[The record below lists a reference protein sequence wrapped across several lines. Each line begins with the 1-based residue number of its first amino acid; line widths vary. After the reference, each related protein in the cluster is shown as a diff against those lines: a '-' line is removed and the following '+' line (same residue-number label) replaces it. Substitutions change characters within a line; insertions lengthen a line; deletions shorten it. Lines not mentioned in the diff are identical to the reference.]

1 MISFYFIGV
10 AVTFC
15 YLNQLFFFCPAM
27 YLNEKRTLQRRHFL
41 CCIKIDENKDMTNSS
56 LRRYFCAGFIPKRR
70 EELESDLE
78 KYPKQFIIC
87 VVLKHYLGKL
97 FIFVLFIAYLGFSLF
112 GTVQLQQGLSLYN
125 LVSEES
131 HFYKYSLLDEQFF
144 KTEPVIMLSVNGEY
158 NYSSQNIQTMIKD
171 ILTTAKNDENIDE
184 QFEISWL
191 ESYKHSTYYDRKSFK
206 HFLNGLRNYTRE
218 FADFSNDI
226 VFNDDFSRIMSAR
239 FYIKSKD
246 LTSTK
251 AQGLL
256 MSRLRKLSGNADLS
270 CFFYSPAFI
279 FYEQYVEIW
288 PSTFQ
293 TVGTALGVMI
303 VVTVI
308 FMPNPLMVFVVFVT
322 LISILLGIFGF
333 LYFWGLTL
341 SSITM
346 IHLVMSVGFSVDFS
360 VHICH
365 AFLAVRSEKQADALT
380 SALNKVGGPI
390 INAAFSSLLG
400 IAMLGFSKS
409 YIFQSFGKVMFLVI
423 GFGLFHAVFVLP
435 VILWVLFPCYSTKQS
450 EIVEQN
456 TWSLHSIQEFLQT
469 SNTFDSFGIIPCRWD
484 LLQIS
489 KSSSENEIICSMPV
503 FITKENYTMYCYK
516 EMRFPKNKNDTSWNM
531 DFVDWLSK

>member
-1 MISFYFIGV
+1 M

-15 YLNQLFFFCPAM
+15 YLNQLFFFGPAM
-27 YLNEKRTLQRRHFL
+27 CLNEKRTLQRRHFL
-41 CCIKIDENKDMTNSS
+41 CCMKVDERKNMSNSC

-87 VVLKHYLGKL
+87 VFLKHYLAKL
-97 FIFVLFIAYLGFSLF
+97 FIFVLFIAYLGFSVF

-131 HFYKYSLLDEQFF
+131 HFYEYSLLDEQFF
-144 KTEPVIMLSVNGEY
+144 KTEPVIMLSINGKY
-158 NYSSQNIQTMIKD
+158 NYSSPNIQAMIKT
-171 ILTTAKNDENIDE
+171 ILTTAKNDKDIDE

-191 ESYKHSTYYDRKSFK
+191 ESYKNSTYYDIKSSK
-206 HFLNGLRNYTRE
+206 HFLNGLRNYTRDIAE
-218 FADFSNDI
+218 FSNDI
-226 VFNDDFSRIMSAR
+226 VFNGDFSRILSAR

-246 LTSTK
+246 LKSTK

-256 MSRLRKLSGNADLS
+256 MSRLRKLSRSSDLS

-308 FMPNPLMVFVVFVT
+308 FMPNPLMVFVVLVT

-333 LYFWGLTL
+333 MYFWGLTL

-346 IHLVMSVGFSVDFS
+346 IHLIMSVGFSVDFS

-365 AFLAVRSEKQADALT
+365 AFLAVRSEKQAGALT
-380 SALNKVGGPI
+380 SALDKVGGPI
-390 INAAFSSLLG
+390 INAAFSSILG
-400 IAMLGFSKS
+400 ISMLGFSKS
-409 YIFQSFGKVMFLVI
+409 YIFRSFGKVMFLVI

-435 VILWVLFPCYSTKQS
+435 VILWVLFPCYSIKPS
-450 EIVEQN
+450 ETEDQN
-456 TWSLHSIQEFLQT
+456 TWPLQFIQDVLQRLNT
-469 SNTFDSFGIIPCRWD
+469 SNPSGSTRCRWD
-484 LLQIS
+484 LLKIS
-489 KSSSENEIICSMPV
+489 KSSTENEIICSLPV
-503 FITKENYTMYCYK
+503 YITKENYTMYIYK
-516 EMRFPKNKNDTSWNM
+516 EMRFPRNKNDTYWNN
-531 DFVDWLSK
+531 DFVDRLSK

>member
-1 MISFYFIGV
+1 M
-10 AVTFC
+10 C
-15 YLNQLFFFCPAM
+15 
-27 YLNEKRTLQRRHFL
+27 LNEKRTLQRRHFL
-41 CCIKIDENKDMTNSS
+41 CCMIVDENKDMSNSG
-56 LRRYFCAGFIPKRR
+56 LRRYFCAGFIPKKR

-78 KYPKQFIIC
+78 KYPKQFIIR
-87 VVLKHYLGKL
+87 VVFKHYLAKI
-97 FIFVLFIAYLGFSLF
+97 FIFVLFIAYLGFSVF
-112 GTVQLQQGLSLYN
+112 GTVRLQQGLLLYN

-131 HFYKYSLLDEQFF
+131 HFHKYSLSDEQFF
-144 KTEPVIMLSVNGEY
+144 KTEPVITLSINGEY
-158 NYSSQNIQTMIKD
+158 NYSSQNIQTIIKD
-171 ILTTAKNDENIDE
+171 ILTTAKNDKDIDE

-191 ESYKHSTYYDRKSFK
+191 ESYKNSTYYDINSSK
-206 HFLNGLRNYTRE
+206 HFLNGLRNYTRDLSE
-218 FADFSNDI
+218 FSNDI
-226 VFNDDFSRIMSAR
+226 VFNGDFSCIMSAR

-246 LTSTK
+246 LKSTK

-256 MSRLRKLSGNADLS
+256 MSRLRKLSSNSYLS

-308 FMPNPLMVFVVFVT
+308 FMPSPLMVFIVFVT

-333 LYFWGLTL
+333 MYFWGLTL

-365 AFLAVRSEKQADALT
+365 AFLAVRSEKQAAALP

-390 INAAFSSLLG
+390 INAALSSILG

-423 GFGLFHAVFVLP
+423 GFGLFHAIFVLP
-435 VILWVLFPCYSTKQS
+435 VILWILFSCYSTKPS

-456 TWSLHSIQEFLQT
+456 TCPLETIQEVLET
-469 SNTFDSFGIIPCRWD
+469 SNTSNSSGITRCRWD
-484 LLQIS
+484 LLKIS
-489 KSSSENEIICSMPV
+489 KSSTENEIICSLPV

-516 EMRFPKNKNDTSWNM
+516 EMRFPKNKNDTSWKM
-531 DFVDWLSK
+531 DFVDRLSK